1 MYFQRSHLLVI
12 ISSINFIL
20 VWPQGLLCAILLKLS
35 YSIESLYISL
45 FKMLIEMSGK

>member
-1 MYFQRSHLLVI
+1 MYFPRSYLLVI

-20 VWPQGLLCAILLKLS
+20 VLPQGLLCAIILKLG
-35 YSIESLYISL
+35 YSVESLYISL